1 MIKLSNK
8 WDYAMK
14 AVVYLWKNSSNLVKI
29 WTISEKLHISESLL
43 RRIIANLE
51 KSDIIASVKG
61 RNGWI
66 KLWKE
71 PKDISVYDI
80 LYSVWE
86 ELWVSDCTKW
96 ISCSNHEECYTT
108 EIYSLIQK
116 GLTWILKLY
125 TLDKII

>member
-14 AVVYLWKNSSNLVKI
+14 AVVYLWKNSSNLIKI
-29 WTISEKLHISESLL
+29 WTISEDLHISESLL

-51 KSDIIASVKG
+51 KSNIISSVKG
-61 RNGWI
+61 RNWWI
-66 KLWKE
+66 KLWRD
-71 PKDISVYDI
+71 PKDITVYDI

-96 ISCSNHEECYTT
+96 ISCSNHEDCYTT
-108 EIYSLIQK
+108 DIYWLIQK
-116 GLTWILKLY
+116 WLTGILKLY